1 MNKKLQEITDETIK
15 ELSKLEIVLPE
26 IYAEIFFTKAKELN
40 IKIDEQDKEKAL
52 MYALE
57 KIQHMKDET
66 EESTSTLRTH
76 IQKAR
81 TAIVQKNDVALK
93 DIEDAVISL
102 EKKIIDLQEN
112 LYIDEL
118 TQNYNRRWM
127 YEKFLHVEKFKQNGI
142 FAFVDIDDFKSVN
155 DNYGHLTGDKVLK
168 MIGTLLRKV
177 ENANIIRFAGDEFIL
192 ISSDYNLQKL
202 TKLLDIIKNN
212 LKATNLKHE
221 NKTFNISFSFGV
233 IEYKKD
239 DNFKEIF
246 KKADDSMY
254 KNKKLRKTR

>member
-26 IYAEIFFTKAKELN
+26 IYTEIFFAKAKELN
-40 IKIDEQDKEKAL
+40 IEIDEQDKEQAL
-52 MYALE
+52 MYALK
-57 KIQHMKDET
+57 KIQDMKYAT
-66 EESTSTLRTH
+66 EKSASTLKIN

-81 TAIVQKNDVALK
+81 TAIKQKNDVALK
-93 DIEDAVISL
+93 NIEEAVTVL

-127 YEKFLHVEKFKQNGI
+127 YEKFLSTEKFKQNGL
-142 FAFVDIDDFKSVN
+142 FAFIDVDNFKSVN

-168 MIGTLLRKV
+168 MIGALLRKI
-177 ENANIIRFAGDEFIL
+177 ENANVIRFAGDEFIL
-192 ISSDYNLQKL
+192 ISSDYNLHKL
-202 TKLLDIIKNN
+202 SKLLETIKNN

-221 NKTFNISFSFGV
+221 NKIFNVSFSFGV
-233 IEYKKD
+233 IEYKKNA
-239 DNFKEIF
+239 NFKEIC
-246 KKADDSMY
+246 KKADDLMY
-254 KNKKLRKTR
+254 KNKKSK

>member
-1 MNKKLQEITDETIK
+1 MNKNLQEITDETIK

-40 IKIDEQDKEKAL
+40 IEINEQDREQAL

-57 KIQHMKDET
+57 KIQKMKNET
-66 EESTSTLRTH
+66 EESTSLLKTH

-81 TAIVQKNDVALK
+81 TAIVQKDNDALK
-93 DIEDAVISL
+93 NIEDEVVVL

-127 YEKFLHVEKFKQNGI
+127 YEKFLNIENFKQNGI
-142 FAFVDIDDFKSVN
+142 FAFVDIDNFKSVN

-168 MIGTLLRKV
+168 MIGTLLKKV
-177 ENANIIRFAGDEFIL
+177 ENANTIRFAGDEFIL
-192 ISSDYNLQKL
+192 ISSYYNLHKL
-202 TKLLDIIKNN
+202 TKLLKSINNN
-212 LKATNLKHE
+212 LRGTNLKHE

-233 IEYKKD
+233 IEYKKN
-239 DNFKEIF
+239 DNFKEIC
-246 KKADDSMY
+246 KKADDLMY
-254 KNKKLRKTR
+254 KDKQSK